1 MSIWVFVNGTI
12 FFYLTSEK
20 FVCAAKEKAME
31 SSDPNN
37 LELAVNQLFLVNLFR
52 KLQARFN
59 EDRGSECTSSSHIDD
74 DCSSEISLPR
84 DPREGATQPS
94 NPRKR
99 FCPNSDSD
107 MEHSIK
113 LAVRRALA
121 TERKR
126 AQLKIENAVLKEKC
140 RNLEIQ
146 LEMWKQKK
154 DVAR

>member
-1 MSIWVFVNGTI
+1 
-12 FFYLTSEK
+12 
-20 FVCAAKEKAME
+20 ME

-59 EDRGSECTSSSHIDD
+59 EDRGSECTSHIDD

-84 DPREGATQPS
+84 DSQPS

-121 TERKR
+121 TDLGYDR
-126 AQLKIENAVLKEKC
+126 
-140 RNLEIQ
+140 IQ
-146 LEMWKQKK
+146 LQTK
-154 DVAR
+154 RI